1 MAARTISSRA
11 PTAISDGINALPQEI
26 QPVADADQLA
36 KRNVLVL
43 ATAQAFGG
51 ASPSIVISLGGIVGS
66 SLVENQALA
75 TVPVSL
81 LQLGIAAGVIPAA
94 WLMRKYGRRFG
105 YSIGALIGVI
115 SGLVAAAG
123 IGEKAFWLF
132 CVGTFIAGLYGAF
145 VQSYR
150 FAAADSATEAFKAKA
165 ISWVMV
171 GGLAAAII
179 GPQSVSLTRDMIAS
193 APFSA
198 AFLMQSILALISLA
212 VLFRLKAPPVQ
223 VAQVGGRPLSEIIR
237 QPRFIAAVT
246 AALVSYGLMS
256 FVMTAAPL
264 AMVGCGH
271 SIGQALNGISLHI
284 LAMFGPSFFTG
295 NLINRFG
302 KEAITIAGLLMIALA
317 AIVGLSGLSV
327 AHFWVALVLLGV
339 GWNFGFIGATALVTD
354 CYRPEERVKVQS
366 ANDFLVFGSVAI
378 ASFSSGKLLSV
389 GGWDSVNWLVF
400 PPVAIAFVL
409 VTLLWWNRRAR
420 VA

>member
-1 MAARTISSRA
+1 LTQ
-11 PTAISDGINALPQEI
+11 PLISD
-26 QPVADADQLA
+26 ADLLA
-36 KRNVLVL
+36 KRNVQVL

-51 ASPSIVISLGGIVGS
+51 ASPSIVISLGGIVGAT
-66 SLVENQALA
+66 LVSDQALA
-75 TVPVSL
+75 TLPVSL

-94 WLMRKYGRRFG
+94 WLMRRHGRRFG
-105 YSIGALIGVI
+105 YMFGASIGAV
-115 SGLVAAAG
+115 SGIIAAAG
-123 IGEKAFWLF
+123 IGAKAFWLF
-132 CVGTFIAGLYGAF
+132 CLGTFIAGIYGAF

-179 GPQSVSLTRDMIAS
+179 GPQSVSLTRDLIAS
-193 APFSA
+193 APFAA
-198 AFLMQSILALISLA
+198 AFLMQTVLALISMV
-212 VLFRLKAPPVQ
+212 VLLRLKAPPVQ
-223 VAQVGGRPLSEIIR
+223 VPQVGGRPLAVIIR

-271 SIGQALNGISLHI
+271 SVGTALNGISLHI

-295 NLINRFG
+295 ALINRSG
-302 KEAITIAGLLMIALA
+302 KEAITIAGLLMIVLA
-317 AIVGLSGLSV
+317 AIIGLSGLSV

-389 GGWDSVNWLVF
+389 GGWDAVNWLVF
-400 PPVAIAFVL
+400 PPVSIALIL
-409 VTLLWWNRRAR
+409 VSLLWWSRRIRTA
-420 VA
+420 